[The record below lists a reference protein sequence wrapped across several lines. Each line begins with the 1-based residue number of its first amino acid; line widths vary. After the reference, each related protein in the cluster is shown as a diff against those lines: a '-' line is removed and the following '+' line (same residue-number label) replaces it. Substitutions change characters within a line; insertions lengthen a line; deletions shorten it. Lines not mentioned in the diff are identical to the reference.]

1 MGTAFTSSNLT
12 IMDTDTTQV
21 KVYKLVEVAE
31 HNKSKGEE
39 KSIWTVIHDK
49 VYDITKFLDEHPG
62 GEEIL
67 IENAGSDS
75 TENFEDVGHSSDAR
89 EMLEEYY
96 IGELHPDDRTGSTDR
111 GAKSWGASPTA
122 VEEESS
128 WSSWFVALIMAL
140 AASFFYRYLFV
151 KEN

>member
-1 MGTAFTSSNLT
+1 
-12 IMDTDTTQV
+12 MDTDTSEV

-31 HNKSKGEE
+31 HNKSKGED

-67 IENAGSDS
+67 IENAGIDS

-89 EMLEEYY
+89 EMLEEFY
-96 IGELHPDDRTGSTDR
+96 IGEVHEDDKTGSKER
-111 GAKSWGASPTA
+111 GTKSWGAGPATI
-122 VEEESS
+122 EEESS
-128 WSSWFVALIMAL
+128 WSSWLVPMAFALI
-140 AASFFYRYLFV
+140 ASMLYRYLFV
-151 KEN
+151 KEE